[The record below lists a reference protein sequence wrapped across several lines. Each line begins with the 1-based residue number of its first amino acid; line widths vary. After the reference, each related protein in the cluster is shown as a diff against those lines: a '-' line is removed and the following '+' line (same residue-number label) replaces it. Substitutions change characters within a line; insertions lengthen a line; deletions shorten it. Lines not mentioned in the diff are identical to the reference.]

1 MHVAIDLR
9 ILDKPGAELSGIGR
23 YALELARE
31 LPSARPEWKFTMHS
45 NRPDLIGQGLRWTRW
60 PTASSLGRVSW
71 LQGWAALT
79 RERPAPDLW
88 FSPALVLPVWW
99 HGPSVVTI
107 HDLTFALMPERYR
120 GRLNAAYA
128 RRATAWSARHADR
141 VLCGSRETQA
151 RLVEHL
157 GVDEAKVEVIPY
169 GVSEAFLADGDT
181 SPEPDDPFLLFVG
194 VFEARKGLDT
204 LHKALRTVNA
214 AQRRVRLVLA
224 GQPGWGTEAV
234 VDALRRDPNV
244 ELVLRPTDAELARL
258 YRSALALVYPSRMEG
273 FGLPVAE
280 AMAAGGPVIASD
292 LDCIHEFAGDAVL
305 YARPG
310 DAAALARQ
318 IERLID
324 EPEERRAMTE
334 RGRDAAAPLRWPK
347 VAQMTAETIESVVA
361 GL

>member
-9 ILDKPGAELSGIGR
+9 ILDAPGAELSGIGR

-31 LPSARPEWKFTMHS
+31 LPRARPEWRFTIQS
-45 NRPDLIGQGLRWTRW
+45 NRRDLVEEGIRETRW

-71 LQGWAALT
+71 LHGWAAVT

-88 FSPALVLPVWW
+88 FSPSFVLPVWW
-99 HGPSVVTI
+99 RGPSVVTI

-128 RRATAWSARHADR
+128 RRATAWSARNADR
-141 VLCGSRETQA
+141 LLCGSQETKA

-157 GVDEAKVEVIPY
+157 GVEAEGVEVIRY
-169 GVSEAFLADGDT
+169 GVSEVFVSDGEGRR
-181 SPEPDDPFLLFVG
+181 EPRDPYILFVG

-204 LHKALRTVNA
+204 LHEALRAVNA
-214 AQRRVRLVLA
+214 SQPDLRLVLA
-224 GQPGWGTEAV
+224 GQPGWGTGAV

-244 ELVLRPTDAELARL
+244 ELALRPTDEELARL
-258 YRSALALVYPSRMEG
+258 YRSALALAYPSRMEG

-280 AMAAGGPVIASD
+280 AMAAGCPVIASD
-292 LDCIHEFAGDAVL
+292 LHCIREFAGDAVL

-310 DAAALARQ
+310 DAAELARQ
-318 IERLID
+318 IERVVD
-324 EPEERRAMTE
+324 RPEQRRALAD
-334 RGRDAAAPLRWPK
+334 RGRDAAAALRWPNVGEK
-347 VAQMTAETIESVVA
+347 TARAFESIMA